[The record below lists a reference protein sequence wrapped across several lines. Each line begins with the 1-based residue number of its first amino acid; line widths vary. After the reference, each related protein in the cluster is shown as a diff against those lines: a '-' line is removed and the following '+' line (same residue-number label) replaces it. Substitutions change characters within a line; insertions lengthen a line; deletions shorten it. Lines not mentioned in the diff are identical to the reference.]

1 MTRPTAVIAEDELP
15 QRQELRALLHDLWP
29 ELDVVAECADGLAA
43 LDALEQHRPQ
53 VAFLDIRM
61 PGVSGLE
68 VARAAGEH
76 CQVIFITAYE
86 EYALRAFDEGAVDYL
101 QKPVS
106 RDRLKLAVERT
117 RTRLGN
123 GTQVDMAALID
134 LVQARLGPGGKQGI
148 KWITASVG
156 NSMKMF
162 SIDEV
167 LFFQAQDKYT
177 RVVTA
182 ESEGHIRTPL
192 KELLGAGLGNLL
204 AGASQRD
211 RARRCDPRGGE
222 GRGWQAAP
230 HHPRP
235 RGSAARQQRFSVPL
249 PRHVNGDIPHFV
261 VTIGLTAMAGALVRV
276 ACLGNAN
283 ANGAARGAARQVL
296 SGEHSQDL
304 QRAATHYPRS
314 PPDCYNE
321 MRNVPIYSTAMGR
334 PGEPVAPFRRSG
346 VNTNMNR

>member
-101 QKPVS
+101 QKPVA
-106 RDRLKLAVERT
+106 RDRLRRALDRT
-117 RTRLGN
+117 RARLGS
-123 GTQVDMAALID
+123 GAQVDMAALID
-134 LVQARLGPGGKQGI
+134 LVQSRLAPGGKSI

-156 NSMKMF
+156 NTLKMF

-177 RVVTA
+177 RVATA

-192 KELLGAGLGNLL
+192 KELVTALD
-204 AGASQRD
+204 S
-211 RARRCDPRGGE
+211 E
-222 GRGWQAAP
+222 TFWQV
-230 HHPRP
+230 HR
-235 RGSAARQQRFSVPL
+235 SV
-249 PRHVNGDIPHFV
+249 I
-261 VTIGLTAMAGALVRV
+261 VRV
-276 ACLGNAN
+276 
-283 ANGAARGAARQVL
+283 GAIRTVEKEQDGKLRLTVRGHAEVL
-296 SGEHSQDL
+296 
-304 QRAATHYPRS
+304 
-314 PPDCYNE
+314 
-321 MRNVPIYSTAMGR
+321 
-334 PGEPVAPFRRSG
+334 PVSSAFQYRFRG
-346 VNTNMNR
+346 M